1 MEPYK
6 IVLDTLEGMN
16 ISYKLVEH
24 PSALTMEEADAYIEG
39 IEGVRTK
46 TLFICN
52 KKSRAF
58 YLIVMDEEKQ
68 LDMKKLEEML
78 SDKGLHFCSAEK
90 LMDKLGLI
98 PGMVSL
104 FGILNNK
111 EKDVNVIFDEEMT
124 EESPISFFANDSTKT
139 VFISSEDML
148 RFTKE
153 SGFEYK
159 IMRL

>member
-52 KKSRAF
+52 KKSKAF
-58 YLIVMDEEKQ
+58 YLIVMDEAKQ
-68 LDMKKLEEML
+68 LDMKQLAELL

-90 LMDKLGLI
+90 LMTKLGLI

-104 FGILNNK
+104 FGILNNE
-111 EKDVNVIFDEEMT
+111 EKDVNVIFDEEML
-124 EESPISFFANDSTKT
+124 EESPISFLANDSTKT
-139 VFISSEDML
+139 IFISSEDML

-153 SGFEYK
+153 CGFEYK